1 MEEEQQ
7 PIRGRGASSNPAN
20 RFELIH
26 YERDDT
32 IGEEEAPAPA
42 TRFYRDHARS
52 ILVRNDSP
60 DVGFEVSINP
70 YRGCENGCIYCYARP
85 THEYLG
91 FSAGLDFET
100 KILVKEDAP
109 ALLRKELASP
119 KWQPLVVSIS
129 GVTDPYQPIERRL
142 GLTRRCLEVFADL
155 RNPVGVVTKSH
166 LVCRDSDLLAEL
178 AQYQAAAAFLSITT
192 LDAELARRMEP
203 RATQPTGRLAAI
215 EELTHA
221 GVPVGVLVAP
231 VIPGLTDHELP
242 AILEAAAKAGARCA
256 GYVLLR
262 LPHGLGPLFEQWL
275 RQHYPERC
283 DKVLSRLRDMRGG
296 EIYDPRFGSRMR
308 GEGVL
313 AEQIASLFALGCR
326 RAGIGSRFP
335 SLSTAAFRRPG
346 GTQRLLFE

>member
-1 MEEEQQ
+1 MEPEQQ
-7 PIRGRGASSNPAN
+7 PIHGRGASSNPAN

-32 IGEEEAPAPA
+32 ISDDESPSPA
-42 TRFYRDHARS
+42 TRFYRDCSRS
-52 ILVRNDSP
+52 ILVQNDSP
-60 DVGFEVSINP
+60 DVGFEMSINP
-70 YRGCENGCIYCYARP
+70 YRGCEHGCSYCYARP

-100 KILVKEDAP
+100 KIMVKEDAP
-109 ALLRKELASP
+109 LLLRKELAAA
-119 KWQPLVVSIS
+119 KWQPKVVSIS

-142 GLTRRCLEVFADL
+142 QLTRRCLEVFAEF

-166 LVCRDSDLLAEL
+166 LICRDSDLLSEL
-178 AQYQAAAAFLSITT
+178 AQHQAAAAFLSITT
-192 LDAELARRMEP
+192 LDSELARRMEP
-203 RATQPTGRLAAI
+203 RATQPSGRLAAI
-215 EELTHA
+215 DELTRA

-231 VIPGLTDHELP
+231 VIPGLNDHEMP

-275 RQHYPERC
+275 QQHYPERC

-296 EIYDPRFGSRMR
+296 AIYNARFGSRMR

-313 AEQIASLFALGCR
+313 AEQIASLFAMGCR
-326 RAGIGSRFP
+326 RAGIRSGFP
-335 SLSTAAFRRPG
+335 SLSTAAFRQPC